1 MMQDGKKPQNE
12 SPSQTDA
19 MNGGPDAAGAA
30 PVQSDAERDAAAVQ
44 ALIAENA
51 SLKDKVLRTLAEME
65 NLRRRTEKEVA
76 DARAY
81 GVSAF
86 ARDMLTFADNLRRAL
101 ESVSAEARQGADS
114 TLKAFVEG
122 IELTERDFLSRLAR
136 HGVRKLEP
144 QGQKFDPNFHEA
156 LFEAHDESVPAGTVA
171 HVVEEGF
178 AIGERVLRPAKV
190 GVTKGGGKPA

>member
-1 MMQDGKKPQNE
+1 MQDGNNSQNE
-12 SPSQTDA
+12 SPPQRDEMEPRVA
-19 MNGGPDAAGAA
+19 DAAPA
-30 PVQSDAERDAAAVQ
+30 QSETERDAAAVQ

-51 SLKDKVLRTLAEME
+51 SLKDKLLRNLAEME

-101 ESVSAEARQGADS
+101 DNVPADAREAADS

-144 QGQKFDPNFHEA
+144 KGQKFDPNFHEA
-156 LFEAHDESVPAGTVA
+156 LFEAHDESVPPGTVA
-171 HVVEEGF
+171 QVVEEGF

-190 GVTKGGGKPA
+190 GVAKKPA